1 MAWLKQGKAGLVTG
15 LICDL
20 ARYLLGPSEINR
32 LFCRTQ
38 QGQSLI
44 FMVLGLCDLAELL
57 FLCHSSRVYK
67 VGPMEVT
74 FKDYVLTSSV
84 ALLLCCV
91 LEAFVTNILYCI
103 YLGN

>member
-1 MAWLKQGKAGLVTG
+1 MHV
-15 LICDL
+15 
-20 ARYLLGPSEINR
+20 
-32 LFCRTQ
+32 
-38 QGQSLI
+38 
-44 FMVLGLCDLAELL
+44 LCDLAELL
-57 FLCHSSRVYK
+57 FLCHSSLVYK

-103 YLGN
+103 YLGNREESNGTPKVSPLPSHPHTVGDLLFLGAASGFFTYLPS